1 MDNGSRYVGL
11 DVHRDTISVA
21 VCDSRGKLMF
31 ERVIPTSAAAVLE
44 LVELLRGKLHV
55 AFEEGTSAQWLAGLL
70 QPRVAQ
76 VLVCDP
82 RKNDRRGSKND
93 RIDARELADLL
104 RCDRLSSVFHQDCG
118 LTALQEL
125 ARTYLVLTKDQTRVM
140 NRIKALY
147 RSWAISCAGKSC
159 YSPASAGSLAHA
171 VAQLRSAWPRRDL
184 LPADGRPASSA
195 PASSNPA
202 SAGRP

>member
-21 VCDSRGKLMF
+21 VCDSRGKLML

-44 LVELLRGKLHV
+44 LVELLRDKLHV

-70 QPRVAQ
+70 QPHVAQ

-82 RKNDRRGSKND
+82 RKNDRRG
-93 RIDARELADLL
+93 ARMIASM
-104 RCDRLSSVFHQDCG
+104 RASWPICCGRLSPVFHQDCG

-125 ARTYLVLTKDQTRVM
+125 ARTYLVPDQGPDPGNEPYQRRSGSRV
-140 NRIKALY
+140 I
-147 RSWAISCAGKSC
+147 I
-159 YSPASAGSLAHA
+159 
-171 VAQLRSAWPRRDL
+171 LRVLIIVQVRLQA
-184 LPADGRPASSA
+184 A
-195 PASSNPA
+195 
-202 SAGRP
+202 